1 MTETD
6 YNKYFNDPSYR
17 NKRMKK
23 KRNNNKRKFLL
34 IGGAVAFILLGIF
47 IAIIY
52 SGLPSLEELEN
63 PKPQLASKVFSSDG
77 ELLGQYFIENRIE
90 TQLNKLPDHLVKAL
104 IATEDRK
111 FYNHWGVDV
120 TRFLKAMVKNLF
132 SLSLKEG
139 ASTLTQQLARNLYE
153 LKVTRESQLD
163 KGVRK
168 IREWITAIQIE
179 KNFTKNEIIE
189 LYLNVSYLGR
199 SAYGI
204 EAASRVYFGKSASEL
219 TLPEAALFVALLKS
233 PRDFDP
239 VNNYDNALKRRNLV
253 MYNMVS
259 TGFLDK
265 DEYDK
270 LKQEPIV
277 LASEKPNVMRSVAPH
292 FMEYVRLQLSE
303 LADKYGYDMYRDGLN
318 IYTSIDIRMQKIANE
333 VAAKHILE
341 YQKLFDKNW
350 NWSKN
355 KDLLSTL
362 IDEAIKKSREYR
374 SLESQEKKAEIYNR
388 LKMDEAFIDSVKF
401 AATRIEVGFV
411 VIDPFTGEIKAMV
424 GGTNQIFGRGL
435 NHVTGIKRQPGSSF
449 KPIIYAT
456 AIENGYYPA
465 YTILNQKFDYNGWS
479 PSNSDNEYSAYET
492 MRYALAHSLN
502 VITGRMT
509 ISEIAPPKQVVK
521 LAQRMGITSAIDPY
535 PAIALGTSEVSPLE
549 LTSAFGTFVNNG
561 IHIEPISILK
571 VEDKDGILVDQFVPE
586 YVQAITPQTASI
598 MESMMMDVVSYGTGA
613 GVRRY
618 YQYPAAGKTGT
629 TQNFSDAWFVGYT
642 PELAAGCW
650 VGFDDHRVKFTDWY
664 GQGARAA
671 LPIWAM
677 FMEASYKEI
686 KIPVGYFNITEGIE
700 EVAFCKKT
708 MELGDP
714 RLANNYCPDIVY
726 DIINSKH
733 LPMTCEIHTD
743 KNVIIKE
750 ERTGETGW

>member
-1 MTETD
+1 MTETNYD
-6 YNKYFNDPSYR
+6 KYFNDPSYR

-23 KRNNNKRKFLL
+23 QKNTNKKKFWL
-34 IGGAVAFILLGIF
+34 ITGSVAFVLLGIF
-47 IAIIY
+47 FAIVY

-63 PKPQLASKVFSSDG
+63 PKPQLASKVFSADG

-111 FYNHWGVDV
+111 FFNHWGVDV
-120 TRFLKAMVKNLF
+120 TRFFKAMVKNLF

-179 KNFTKNEIIE
+179 RNFTKKEIIE
-189 LYLNVSYLGR
+189 LYLNVSYFGR

-204 EAASRVYFGKSASEL
+204 EAASRVYFNKSSSEL
-219 TLPEAALFVALLKS
+219 TLPESALFVALLKS

-239 VNNYDNALKRRNLV
+239 VNKYDSALKRRNLV

-259 TGFLDK
+259 AGFLDR

-270 LKQEPIV
+270 LKEEPIV
-277 LASEKPNVMRSVAPH
+277 LGSEKPNVMRTIAPH

-318 IYTSIDIRMQKIANE
+318 IYTTIDMRMQKIANE
-333 VAAKHILE
+333 VAAKHMLE
-341 YQKLFDKNW
+341 YQKLFDKS
-350 NWSKN
+350 WSWDKN
-355 KDLLSTL
+355 KDLLAT
-362 IDEAIKKSREYR
+362 IVDEAIKKSREYR
-374 SLESQEKKAEIYNR
+374 SVESQEKKAAIYNL
-388 LKMDEAFIDSVKF
+388 LKKNEAFIDSVKF
-401 AATRIEVGFV
+401 VATRIEVGFV

-424 GGTNQIFGRGL
+424 GGINQIFGRGL

-479 PSNSDNEYSAYET
+479 PSNSDNEYSAYVT
-492 MRYALAHSLN
+492 MRYALAQSLN
-502 VITGRMT
+502 VVTGRMT

-521 LAQRMGITSAIDPY
+521 IAQRMGIKSNIDPY
-535 PAIALGTSEVSPLE
+535 PSIALGTSEVSPLE
-549 LTSAFGTFVNNG
+549 LTSAFGTFVNKG
-561 IHIEPISILK
+561 IHVQPISILK
-571 VEDKDGILVDQFVPE
+571 IEDKDGILVDQFVPE

-642 PELAAGCW
+642 PELVAGCW
-650 VGFDDHRVKFTDWY
+650 VGFDDHRVKFTGWY
-664 GQGARAA
+664 GQGAKAA

-677 FMEASYKEI
+677 FMEGAYKEI
-686 KIPVGYFNITEGIE
+686 KIPVGYFNFSDGIE
-700 EVAFCKKT
+700 TAAFCKKT
-708 MELGDP
+708 MDLGDP
-714 RLANNYCPDIVY
+714 RLANNYCPEVVY
-726 DIINSKH
+726 DIINPKH
-733 LPMTCEIHTD
+733 LPMSCEIHTD

>member
-1 MTETD
+1 MSETD
-6 YNKYFNDPSYR
+6 FDKYFNDPSYR

-700 EVAFCKKT
+700 EVAFCKKN

>member
-1 MTETD
+1 MSETD
-6 YNKYFNDPSYR
+6 FDKYFNDPSYR

-374 SLESQEKKAEIYNR
+374 SVESQEKKAEIYNR

-561 IHIEPISILK
+561 IHVEPISILK

>member
-1 MTETD
+1 MSETD
-6 YNKYFNDPSYR
+6 FDKYFNDPSYR

>member
-1 MTETD
+1 MTDKD
-6 YNKYFNDPSYR
+6 YDKYFNDPSYR
-17 NKRMKK
+17 NKKMKK
-23 KRNNNKRKFLL
+23 KKSTNKKKIWL
-34 IGGAVAFILLGIF
+34 ISGGVALVLLGIF

-63 PKPQLASKVFSSDG
+63 PKPQLASKVFSADG
-77 ELLGQYFIENRIE
+77 ELIGQYFIENRIE
-90 TQLNKLPDHLVKAL
+90 THINKLPDHLIKAL

-120 TRFLKAMVKNLF
+120 NRFLKAMVKNLF

-153 LKVTRESQLD
+153 LKVTKESQLD
-163 KGVRK
+163 KAIRK

-179 KNFTKNEIIE
+179 KNFTKDEIIE
-189 LYLNVSYLGR
+189 LYFNVSYFGR

-204 EAASRVYFGKSASEL
+204 EAASRVYFGKTASEL
-219 TLPEAALFVALLKS
+219 TLPESALFIALLKS

-239 VNNYDNALKRRNLV
+239 VNRYDNALKRRNLV

-265 DEYDK
+265 NEYDK
-270 LKQEPIV
+270 LKEEPIV
-277 LASEKPNVMRSVAPH
+277 LASERPSVMRTIAPH
-292 FMEYVRLQLSE
+292 FMEYVRLQMSE
-303 LADKYGYDMYRDGLN
+303 RSDKYGYDLYRDGLN
-318 IYTSIDIRMQKIANE
+318 IYTSLDSRMQKIANQ
-333 VAAKHILE
+333 VAAKHISD
-341 YQKLFDKNW
+341 YQKIFDKNW
-350 NWSKN
+350 NWNRN
-355 KDLLSTL
+355 KELLTTL
-362 IDEAIKKSREYR
+362 VDEAIKKSREYR
-374 SLESQEKKAEIYNR
+374 NADTQENKAAIYNR
-388 LKMDEAFIDSVKF
+388 LKKDESFIDSVKF

-424 GGTNQIFGRGL
+424 GGTNQEFGRGL
-435 NHVTGIKRQPGSSF
+435 NHVSGIRRQPGSSF

-456 AIENGYYPA
+456 AMENGYFPS

-479 PSNSDNEYSAYET
+479 PSNSDNDYSGYET
-492 MRYALAHSLN
+492 MRYALAKSLN
-502 VITGRMT
+502 VVTGRMT

-521 LAQRMGITSAIDPY
+521 IAQRMGIKSKLDPY

-561 IHIEPISILK
+561 IHVEPISILK
-571 VEDKDGILVDQFVPE
+571 IEDKNGILVDQFVPE
-586 YVQAITPQTASI
+586 YVQAITPQTASL
-598 MESMMMDVVSYGTGA
+598 MESMMQDVVSYGTGA

-642 PELAAGCW
+642 PELVGGCW

-671 LPIWAM
+671 MPIWAM
-677 FMEASYKEI
+677 FMEGAYKAI
-686 KIPVGYFNITEGIE
+686 KIPVGYFNLAEGIE

-714 RLANNYCPDIVY
+714 RIANNYCPEVVY

-733 LPMTCEIHTD
+733 LPMTCEIHSD
-743 KNVIIKE
+743 KNKIIRE

>member
-1 MTETD
+1 
-6 YNKYFNDPSYR
+6 
-17 NKRMKK
+17 
-23 KRNNNKRKFLL
+23 
-34 IGGAVAFILLGIF
+34 
-47 IAIIY
+47 
-52 SGLPSLEELEN
+52 
-63 PKPQLASKVFSSDG
+63 
-77 ELLGQYFIENRIE
+77 
-90 TQLNKLPDHLVKAL
+90 
-104 IATEDRK
+104 
-111 FYNHWGVDV
+111 
-120 TRFLKAMVKNLF
+120 
-132 SLSLKEG
+132 
-139 ASTLTQQLARNLYE
+139 
-153 LKVTRESQLD
+153 VTRESQLD

-179 KNFTKNEIIE
+179 KNFTKSEIIE
-189 LYLNVSYLGR
+189 LYLNVSYFGR

-239 VNNYDNALKRRNLV
+239 VNNYDNALNRRNLV

-277 LASEKPNVMRSVAPH
+277 LASEKPNVMRTVAPH

-333 VAAKHILE
+333 VAAKHIEE

-350 NWSKN
+350 SWSKN
-355 KDLLSTL
+355 KDLLATL

-374 SLESQEKKAEIYNR
+374 SVESQEKKAAVYNR
-388 LKMDEAFIDSVKF
+388 LKKDEAFIDSVKF
-401 AATRIEVGFV
+401 VATRVEVGFV

-456 AIENGYYPA
+456 AIENGYYPS

-492 MRYALAHSLN
+492 MRYALAYSLN

-521 LAQRMGITSAIDPY
+521 LAQRMGITSKIDPY

-549 LTSAFGTFVNNG
+549 LTSAFGTFVNKG
-561 IHIEPISILK
+561 IHVQPISVLK

-598 MESMMMDVVSYGTGA
+598 MESMMMDVVAYGTGA

-642 PELAAGCW
+642 PEFVAGCW

-677 FMEASYKEI
+677 FMEAAYKEI
-686 KIPVGYFNITEGIE
+686 KIPVGYYNFAEGVE

-714 RLANNYCPDIVY
+714 RIANNYCPDIVY